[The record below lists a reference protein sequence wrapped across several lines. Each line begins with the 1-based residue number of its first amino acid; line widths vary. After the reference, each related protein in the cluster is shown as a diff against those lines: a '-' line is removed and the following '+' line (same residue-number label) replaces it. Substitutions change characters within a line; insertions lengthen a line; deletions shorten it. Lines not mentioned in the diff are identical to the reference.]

1 MSSLKRYFYLL
12 SISLFMFLYSCAPT
26 VFQPGYCE
34 NKFKEQKNIDNSIP
48 ETFSFSGSA
57 LVSGLPVLLKGKFS
71 NDTEVIQ
78 LSNPFGKTMLTIER
92 KDGNLCLNG
101 YGIKSCD
108 ADQILSLVS
117 LYMPQAKPLTDI
129 NLLKSLVSKKFYL
142 NEGDKYEC
150 DIKQLKVIRKDYT
163 LVYEDKDLSKIIY
176 KDYTVEYGLNN
187 QIEIKNGGQSIAKIN
202 LSTLNF
208 ERN

>member
-1 MSSLKRYFYLL
+1 MFIFSSLI
-12 SISLFMFLYSCAPT
+12 ISSCAPT

-34 NKFKEQKNIDNSIP
+34 NRFKEQKSIDNSIS

-57 LVSGLPVLLKGKFS
+57 LVSGLPVLLKGKF
-71 NDTEVIQ
+71 NKDTEIIH
-78 LSNPFGKTMLTIER
+78 LSNPFGKTVLTLER
-92 KDGNLCLNG
+92 KDGNLCVDG

-117 LYMPQAKPLTDI
+117 LYMPQAQPLIDI
-129 NLLKSLVSKKFYL
+129 NLLKSLISKKFYL
-142 NEGDKYEC
+142 NDSDKYEC
-150 DIKQLKVIRKDYT
+150 DSKQLKVIRKDYT
-163 LVYEDKDLSKIIY
+163 LIYEDKNLSKIIY

-187 QIEIKNGGQSIAKIN
+187 QIEVKNGGQVLVKIN
-202 LSTLNF
+202 LSAVNF

>member
-1 MSSLKRYFYLL
+1 MKKVFILVVIFSSLV
-12 SISLFMFLYSCAPT
+12 ISSCAPT
-26 VFQPGYCE
+26 VFQPEYCE
-34 NKFKEQKNIDNSIP
+34 AKFKEQKKIDNSIP
-48 ETFSFSGSA
+48 ETLSFSGSA
-57 LVSGLPVLLKGKFS
+57 LISGLPVLLKGKFS

-78 LSNPFGKTMLTIER
+78 LSNPFGKTVLTLER

-101 YGIKSCD
+101 YGINSCD
-108 ADQILSLVS
+108 AGQILSLVS

-142 NEGDKYEC
+142 NEGDRYEC
-150 DIKQLKVIRKDYT
+150 DAKQLKVIRKDYT
-163 LVYEDKDLSKIIY
+163 LVYEDKELSKIIY